1 MKKSVINKILVNI
14 IHRPIQKIVDLMFNP
29 NRFLVFVPEGGK
41 VGNLYLD
48 IHQALCVAKRDKKK
62 LILIR
67 PYHNLNGEIFKC
79 DYGDLEH
86 DGGNKYNFRIKLLK
100 ITLYFL
106 SGLINLTHWANV
118 LFNRLFI
125 RRLTRFRIP
134 LLYRFIRYGVDTK
147 SLEKNLYPTVRGNK
161 FPYGTDNF
169 LSSDLNI
176 SLSQSQ
182 LSIGNRIQE
191 EMGIPLDAKFVCLH
205 IREPSYFNA
214 PRHHIDLAATRNA
227 NILNYL
233 LAIKFIID
241 QGRYVV
247 RIGDPRM
254 TPFPPMDGVVDYA
267 TSDIFSDLMDIYL
280 VSRCELF
287 IGSDSGIIQ
296 LPMMFRKPLCRINIV
311 DNIGG
316 FGVFPDN
323 IIIAKHQYST
333 KEKRFLSYR
342 EKLENIPTNLD
353 RPKTNS
359 GYIQVENTP
368 YEILQCVKETYQYVI
383 RKNIDFN
390 NTLQEKVRSVRRAR
404 IDYLLEKNDID
415 IFDKQFFRARSNN
428 LGKVSISFLEKCWE
442 YGPYLENLSE
452 QYNQQG
458 FNEFKFE

>member
-1 MKKSVINKILVNI
+1 MKKGMSNKILVNI
-14 IHRPIQKIVDLMFNP
+14 LHKPIQKIAGLMFNP
-29 NRFLVFVPEGGK
+29 NRFLIFVPEGGK

-48 IHQALCVAKRDKKK
+48 IHQALCVTKRDNKK

-67 PYHNLNGEIFKC
+67 PFHNLNSEIFKC
-79 DYGDLEH
+79 DFGDQAH
-86 DGGNKYNFRIKLLK
+86 NDANKYNFRIKLLK
-100 ITLYFL
+100 IILNLL
-106 SGLINLTHWANV
+106 SGLINLTHLANV
-118 LFNRLFI
+118 LFNRLFF

-134 LLYRFIRYGVDTK
+134 LLYVFIRYGVDTK
-147 SLEKNLYPTVRGNK
+147 SLEKNLYPNVRGNK

-169 LSSDLNI
+169 LSSDLNV

-247 RIGDPRM
+247 RIGDPKM
-254 TPFPPMDGVVDYA
+254 TPLPPMEGVVDYA
-267 TSDIFSDLMDIYL
+267 ISDYYSELMDIYL

-287 IGSDSGIIQ
+287 IGSDSGINQ

-311 DNIGG
+311 DNVGG

-323 IIIAKHQYST
+323 IIIAKHQYSS

-342 EKLENIPTNLD
+342 ERLENIPTNLD
-353 RPKTNS
+353 NPITNS

-368 YEILQCVKETYQYVI
+368 NEILQCVKETYQYVS

-404 IDYLLEKNDID
+404 IDYLLEKNDLD
-415 IFDKQFFRARSNN
+415 LSDKQFFRARSNN

-442 YGPYLENLSE
+442 YGPYLKQLSE
-452 QYNQQG
+452 QYNEQG
-458 FNEFKFE
+458 FNQIKFE